1 MYTQEEQQQIIDD
14 MSASIYN
21 KERTYTEDELGKDAV
36 WIEASK
42 AVYKHFN
49 GSDYVGTPEE
59 LAKEGLNIMGEFNYN
74 MTFGTATQTVK
85 IQDADD
91 YTKTAFYY
99 MMDTYDKKDISKEGV
114 GRAFKEMALDPLNYA
129 MAIGTAGV
137 GFFGKQAAGSA
148 AKVGLKETLKQSA
161 IRYMTNPVAVGA
173 TEGAAYTVADDFAR
187 QDAAVGA
194 GYQEGY
200 DPVQGAVA
208 GAVGAGVGGG
218 LGYAVDKITK
228 SAKNYLTK
236 PADSKPLPMSL
247 DTTPAPAALVEA
259 ASKGD
264 KEAYK
269 DLANAVYSRTF
280 EQITNKNTS
289 DQLKPMIL
297 DKLVDNP
304 NVVEDLAKQFGY
316 DLKYFSSNPE
326 NVGRAIG
333 DKVVE
338 ERPANRSQL
347 KKKGYGAGNIWVY
360 DPYDTHGSFDDP
372 EYTKAWRGIHEL
384 AHGLTERIMEAKY
397 GESRRFG
404 ALGLDTKNPY
414 DANDPRTYKAL
425 SAEEAQRAIEW
436 EDVAF
441 RTQLKLLDALGIPVD
456 QKQAVNDF
464 NIAGSDTVLRTLTGD
479 FSDPGEYGI
488 VPREDDYRIDV
499 KQVLEL
505 LQNQENELATA
516 QGRTPTQGIDLN
528 SWQQVSD
535 EEIYSLINSSM
546 TNPLKAPIT
555 EESPL
560 LMSIEAVPGESINPE
575 GKSII
580 QSLPYQEQVNYLKN
594 VHTALTDNAGS
605 SIIAKK
611 LGLDVGKGSYTTG
624 VWLGETNPVL
634 QLEVKP
640 ELGSDGKLTPE
651 FKTKLDDMA
660 EMYAK
665 ALEQDGVGWNLP
677 TYINSTDINSQNGL
691 EFRTG
696 SLLDKDT
703 VTAIS
708 NEIGDIAAIVTTKD
722 GVRFLNISDL
732 PNAEFINKVEN
743 SLNNIKESGD
753 VLYFTSENNFI
764 SGASNDKEQKNSL
777 SRRSDLQDWFNN
789 NVLKQTERVKQRYT
803 TKAKGHKE
811 GKE

>member
-1 MYTQEEQQQIIDD
+1 
-14 MSASIYN
+14 
-21 KERTYTEDELGKDAV
+21 
-36 WIEASK
+36 
-42 AVYKHFN
+42 
-49 GSDYVGTPEE
+49 
-59 LAKEGLNIMGEFNYN
+59 
-74 MTFGTATQTVK
+74 
-85 IQDADD
+85 
-91 YTKTAFYY
+91 
-99 MMDTYDKKDISKEGV
+99 
-114 GRAFKEMALDPLNYA
+114 
-129 MAIGTAGV
+129 
-137 GFFGKQAAGSA
+137 
-148 AKVGLKETLKQSA
+148 
-161 IRYMTNPVAVGA
+161 
-173 TEGAAYTVADDFAR
+173 
-187 QDAAVGA
+187 
-194 GYQEGY
+194 
-200 DPVQGAVA
+200 
-208 GAVGAGVGGG
+208 
-218 LGYAVDKITK
+218 
-228 SAKNYLTK
+228 
-236 PADSKPLPMSL
+236 
-247 DTTPAPAALVEA
+247 
-259 ASKGD
+259 
-264 KEAYK
+264 
-269 DLANAVYSRTF
+269 
-280 EQITNKNTS
+280 
-289 DQLKPMIL
+289 MIL

-516 QGRTPTQGIDLN
+516 QGIDLN

-677 TYINSTDINSQNGL
+677 TYTNSTYTNSTDINSQNGL
-691 EFRTG
+691 
-696 SLLDKDT
+696 
-703 VTAIS
+703 
-708 NEIGDIAAIVTTKD
+708 
-722 GVRFLNISDL
+722 
-732 PNAEFINKVEN
+732 EFINKVEN